1 MSNLASLKPHNQ
13 LRYVCVGC
21 GHDEQMIITI
31 GSIDGSGD
39 RLKKC
44 PKCEFTAMLPSDA
57 EPLELLQT
65 RLNFVTITSDQVI
78 TTLREVIK
86 SKNEEIKVLSAL
98 LEEDGKEV
106 PKSD

>member
-31 GSIDGSGD
+31 GGD